1 MHAYL
6 KGTFPYIIQPYDT
19 IWSLAHRFNTTVYGI
34 SIFNPGVDLN
44 YLQVG
49 QVIHISPGYMYRS
62 RSECISKGELE
73 LYNHLRMLWEQH
85 VVWTR
90 LTIISIAFD
99 LPDVELV
106 TNRLL
111 RNPTDFEMAL
121 EPFYGSEIASKFG
134 SLLKDHLVIAAELVK
149 AAKAGDD
156 KAAADA
162 ERRWYANAD
171 KIAALL
177 GSINPY
183 WSEEEWKSMLYE
195 HLSLTKS
202 EAVNILTK
210 DYGDS
215 ISVYDEIE
223 IQALKMADVM
233 AEGIAKQFSYR
244 FTRCFSCP

>member
-1 MHAYL
+1 MHIFP

-19 IWSLAHRFNTTVYGI
+19 IWSLAHRFNTTIDGI
-34 SIFNPGVDLN
+34 SFFNPEVDLN
-44 YLQVG
+44 RLEAG
-49 QVIHISPGYMYRS
+49 QIIHIYPGYMYHSRS
-62 RSECISKGELE
+62 RCISKGELE

-111 RNPTDFEMAL
+111 RNPIDFEMAL
-121 EPFYGSEIASKFG
+121 GPFYGGKIASEFSG
-134 SLLKDHLVIAAELVK
+134 LLENHLVIAAELVK

-156 KAAADA
+156 KAADA
-162 ERRWYANAD
+162 EKRWYANAD
-171 KIAALL
+171 KIAAFL
-177 GSINPY
+177 GCINPY
-183 WSEEEWKSMLYE
+183 WFEEEWKSMLYE
-195 HLSLTKS
+195 HLSLIKS

-210 DYGDS
+210 NYGDS